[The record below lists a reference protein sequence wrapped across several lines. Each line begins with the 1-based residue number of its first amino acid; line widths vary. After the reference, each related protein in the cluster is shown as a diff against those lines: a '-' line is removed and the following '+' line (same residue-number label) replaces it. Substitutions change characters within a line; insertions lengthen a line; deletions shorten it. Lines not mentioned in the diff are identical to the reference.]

1 MKVAIIDKVGKKVS
15 EMELDIS
22 GDIRDDIFK
31 KAVLSENSLFRQKQG
46 ADPEAGKKAAIHN
59 SKRRKR
65 FRTTYGRA
73 QARTP
78 KKVMWSRGTQL
89 RYVGAFAPNTVGGR
103 QAHPPK
109 AEKDIFKNVNNKEWL
124 KALKIGFIASMT
136 SSVVSKN
143 GQKVPTNYPMIMDQ
157 SVETIDKTKEFV
169 DLLSKLGFT
178 EELDRTSVTK
188 VRAGRGTMRNRTY
201 KVKRGPLVVVS
212 SYESPLLKSA
222 RNVKG
227 FDIITPELL
236 MVSDFGMSEKPGRVV
251 LFSKAAIEQFKEVLV
266 N

>member
-31 KAVLSENSLFRQKQG
+31 KAVLSEESLFRQKKG
-46 ADPEAGKKAAIHN
+46 ADPEAGKRAAIHN

-78 KKVMWSRGTQL
+78 KKVMWARGTQL

-109 AEKDIFKNVNNKEWL
+109 AAKVIFKDINNKEWL
-124 KALKIGFIASMT
+124 KALKIGFIASMN
-136 SSVVSKN
+136 SKVVSSN
-143 GQKVPTNYPMIMDQ
+143 GQKVPAMYPMVMDE
-157 SVETIDKTKEFV
+157 SVETISKTKEFV
-169 DLLSKLGFT
+169 DLLTTLGFT
-178 EELDRTSVTK
+178 EELDRTSITK

-236 MVSDFGMSEKPGRVV
+236 MCSDFGMSEKPGRVV
-251 LFSKAAIEQFKEVLV
+251 IFSKAALEQFKEVL